1 VSRRLAGAE
10 AEAPQADAL
19 IGYDDGVAAKRPVG
33 DAGCSQPQHGQ
44 QDLIQGAVSEADAV
58 GLRQGRAIGHPAHQ
72 RRITAGPEL
81 AGGEHVGHEHASP
94 PGHQGEV
101 GLVLN
106 LLQAVQDQ
114 GGARIPVHAEPPQ
127 FRQHPGVGCVPA
139 VDR

>member
-1 VSRRLAGAE
+1 MPV
-10 AEAPQADAL
+10 
-19 IGYDDGVAAKRPVG
+19 IGHDDGVAAKHPVG
-33 DAGCSQPQHGQ
+33 DAGCPQPQHGQ
-44 QDLIQGAVSEADAV
+44 QDLIQCAVSEAGAV

-72 RRITAGPEL
+72 RRIPAGSEL
-81 AGGEHVGHEHASP
+81 AGGEHVGHEDAGA

-114 GGARIPVHAEPPQ
+114 GGARIAVHAEPPQ
-127 FRQHPGVGCVPA
+127 FRQHPGVGCVTA